1 MAMDIAAAKPAPA
14 PGSIGFILK
23 KALLSALVA
32 IGLFWLMIG
41 VRTETGV
48 EILDGVAEGE
58 AVVTQ
63 RAKPLMD
70 GDRVRISGEGP

>member
-1 MAMDIAAAKPAPA
+1 MRQEGR
-14 PGSIGFILK
+14 PGVFVIDDGRARFRAVK
-23 KALLSALVA
+23 V
-32 IGLFWLMIG
+32 G